1 MNQRSINHRA
11 NPVPPMNSKAKS
23 LLAGKVFCGHCG
35 ARLLL
40 STNGRYRKRTDGT
53 IDMTKR
59 LRYVCYGKTRKQ
71 TECDGQ
77 TGYTMHIL
85 DDIVDSIIKDIFAKM
100 KGVSKSEVVNAK
112 YANEL
117 ELRKARLIMLN
128 ADYGKASDNLTLLKA
143 EVVKSIRGESS
154 FSTEM
159 LSDLIREAESE
170 CARLEEQCADARRDV
185 KDTENLLRQLSDHF
199 DELIS
204 WAELYD
210 SANLEKKK
218 MVVNALIN
226 RIEVSRDYKVKIDFN
241 FDFEQFTNGLDI
253 AA

>member
-1 MNQRSINHRA
+1 MLVKEAVEKRIIELCNQ
-11 NPVPPMNSKAKS
+11 
-23 LLAGKVFCGHCG
+23 
-35 ARLLL
+35 
-40 STNGRYRKRTDGT
+40 
-53 IDMTKR
+53 
-59 LRYVCYGKTRKQ
+59 
-71 TECDGQ
+71 
-77 TGYTMHIL
+77 
-85 DDIVDSIIKDIFAKM
+85 
-100 KGVSKSEVVNAK
+100 KGIAINAK

-170 CARLEEQCADARRDV
+170 CARLEEQCDDARRDV

-210 SANLEKKK
+210 SASLEKKK

-241 FDFEQFTNGLDI
+241 FDFEQFTNGLDH